1 MVEPPL
7 FSLRYPC
14 RLVAAAVA
22 ARKAQLQPHPRT
34 GFAVKVAGKP
44 LAAGAVPYIIAI
56 MQDKPT
62 IERVTQ
68 PQPSALS
75 SLDRRSRDIF
85 KRIVDQYLETG
96 EPIGSRNISRL
107 LPSALSPASVRNV
120 MADLEH
126 LGLIYAPH
134 TSAGRLPTE
143 FGLRFFVDAL
153 LEIGDLSAD
162 ERKLIEAQVKAA
174 TPGRT
179 MESVLAEASQAL
191 SGLTRGAGIVLANK
205 SDTRLKQ
212 IEFIRLE
219 PARALVVLVGE
230 DGSVENRV
238 IDVDPGTTPSGLV
251 EAANY
256 LNTHL
261 RGRSLPQA
269 RGELERR
276 QSALKAEL
284 DRLTSDLIQKGVA
297 TWADI
302 TAGQPETLIV
312 RGRANLLEDGA
323 AAEDLERIR
332 LLFDDLETQRELIR
346 LLGNAETGEG
356 VRIFIGSENQLF
368 SLSGSSLVVSPY
380 RDSEQRIVG
389 VLGVIGPTRL
399 NYARVV
405 PMVDYT
411 AKVVGRLLG

>member
-1 MVEPPL
+1 
-7 FSLRYPC
+7 
-14 RLVAAAVA
+14 
-22 ARKAQLQPHPRT
+22 
-34 GFAVKVAGKP
+34 
-44 LAAGAVPYIIAI
+44 
-56 MQDKPT
+56 MQDKP
-62 IERVTQ
+62 ILN
-68 PQPSALS
+68 PQTSALA

-96 EPIGSRNISRL
+96 EPMGSRNISRL
-107 LPSALSPASVRNV
+107 LPNTLSPASVRNV
-120 MADLEH
+120 MADLEQ

-162 ERKLIEAQVKAA
+162 ERRLIEAQVKAGT
-174 TPGRT
+174 TPGKT
-179 MESVLAEASQAL
+179 VETLLNEASQAL
-191 SGLTRGAGIVLANK
+191 SGLSRGAGVVLANK
-205 SDTRLKQ
+205 ADIRLKQ

-219 PARALVVLVGE
+219 PTRALVVLVGE
-230 DGSVENRV
+230 DGSVENR
-238 IDVDPGTTPSGLV
+238 IVDLDAGTTPSALI
-251 EAANY
+251 EASNY

-261 RGRSLPQA
+261 RGRSLSEA
-269 RGELERR
+269 RTELERR
-276 QSALKAEL
+276 QQAARAEL
-284 DRLTSDLIQKGVA
+284 DKLTGDLIDKGLA
-297 TWADI
+297 SWAD
-302 TAGQPETLIV
+302 AAGGQPETLIV
-312 RGRANLLEDGA
+312 RGRANLLDDVTA
-323 AAEDLERIR
+323 TEDLERIR

-399 NYARVV
+399 NYARIV